1 METILC
7 YCIILLVLYSKSTV
21 ALTCF
26 DCQNISHPRFC
37 EQVRKCKD
45 NQICGLE
52 REVKSNGDIIYN
64 VGCMTPQVCD
74 TSNVGVGTN
83 QPCLSC
89 CSTDLCNTNGCGELD
104 YTKNGTLCYACSGQQ
119 KPDSCHTVS
128 FCESFEMCYLEEKSY
143 FGEKFYNS
151 GCKVKHIC
159 DVQFNK
165 PIVGRRSIQQ
175 SRSTSQ
181 LSCCDNNLCNDI
193 DRLHGQ
199 VQSTI
204 QTTTVHVSTSTTRT
218 TTSSSG
224 PPTECADV
232 ASDRDGVYTII
243 PKGSSQEIS
252 VFCIMRGGNK
262 WTVIQRRINGKEDFY
277 RSWSD
282 YKSGFGTVQTEYWLG
297 NDNVHLISANGDH
310 DLSVYVEDFNGLH
323 AYANYSHFLIG
334 DESTKYLLDITGYV
348 GDAGDGLH
356 DGNGMKF
363 STKDSDNDI
372 NSGNCAHD
380 RHAGW
385 WFRSCD
391 YANLNGRYN
400 DTHGAGNYWYRW
412 RQNTTPLKK
421 SIMMIKK
428 K

>member
-1 METILC
+1 MHASVTKI
-7 YCIILLVLYSKSTV
+7 VHK

-37 EQVRKCKD
+37 EQVRKCKE

-52 REVKSNGDIIYN
+52 REVKSNGDILFN
-64 VGCMTPQVCD
+64 VGCMTPEVCD
-74 TSNVGVGTN
+74 TSSVGVGTN

-89 CSTDLCNTNGCGELD
+89 CSTDLCNTNGCGEHD
-104 YTKNGTLCYACSGQQ
+104 HTKNGTLCYACSGQQ
-119 KPDSCHTVS
+119 RPESCHTVS

-159 DVQFNK
+159 DAEYNK
-165 PIVGRRSIQQ
+165 PIVGRRSIKQ

-181 LSCCDNNLCNDI
+181 LSCCDKNLCNDI

-204 QTTTVHVSTSTTRT
+204 QTTNVHIPNSSTRT
-218 TTSSSG
+218 TTLSSG
-224 PPTECADV
+224 QPSECADI

-277 RSWSD
+277 RTWSD

-297 NDNVHLISANGDH
+297 NDNVHFISANGDH
-310 DLSVYVEDFNGLH
+310 NLSVYVEDFNGLH
-323 AYANYSHFLIG
+323 AYANYSHFAIG
-334 DESTKYLLDITGYV
+334 DESTKYLLDINGYF
-348 GDAGDGLH
+348 GDAGDGLS
-356 DGNGMKF
+356 DGNAMKF
-363 STKDSDNDI
+363 STKNSDNDI
-372 NSGNCAHD
+372 SSSHCAVD

-385 WFRSCD
+385 WFRNCD
-391 YANLNGRYN
+391 YANLNGKYN
-400 DTHGAGNYWYRW
+400 DTNSAGNYWYRW
-412 RQNTTPLKK
+412 KQNTKPLKK
-421 SIMMIKK
+421 SIMMIKRK
-428 K
+428 